1 MNSLFGE
8 ALYILISRAS
18 PRLQLPMNFL
28 NPNWRGNLTL
38 FFFFFLFL
46 PTQNICIIFNAL
58 LRYVW
63 LEWKLKRWKIG
74 KENRAGNCIFHYL
87 VEERKQERQK
97 IRKKIFPPGPF
108 FFILLIWEE
117 NEKKKVLKVALCTY
131 TLNLSCI
138 FFLSSLFP
146 GQQCPP
152 PPFLGNDVASN
163 VAPFFLLLF
172 IFFSFFGQSHC
183 QLSLFFSWALTLP
196 LFFLFSFLIF

>member
-74 KENRAGNCIFHYL
+74 KENRVGNCIFHYL

-97 IRKKIFPPGPF
+97 IGKKIFPPGPF
-108 FFILLIWEE
+108 F
-117 NEKKKVLKVALCTY
+117 
-131 TLNLSCI
+131 
-138 FFLSSLFP
+138 LSS
-146 GQQCPP
+146 Q
-152 PPFLGNDVASN
+152 
-163 VAPFFLLLF
+163 
-172 IFFSFFGQSHC
+172 FGRKMKRKKCWKLHFTQIPS
-183 QLSLFFSWALTLP
+183 
-196 LFFLFSFLIF
+196 I